1 MKIAVF
7 LAGLLCVVC
16 VPLFAQ
22 SPGGPGMGGPGMR
35 GPAPHGFAG
44 GPMAFGIMRPGK
56 VVTGQPY
63 SADVTNAMQQT
74 LMDGNTISRTTSGH
88 VSRDSQGRT
97 YSQETIE
104 GGPWAQAGSIAI
116 TFIADPVAGYT
127 YVLNPAKKIAMR
139 RALKPRNGGREGM
152 RPPFEGDAK
161 DSRVETDL
169 GQQTIGGINAIGKSV
184 TRTIPA
190 GTIGNSQ
197 PIVEKSEVWT
207 APDLQVVVRSTHNDP
222 RWGQSTYTLTNV
234 RRGEPSPALFQVPA
248 DYTVQDEPS
257 GRARP

>member
-1 MKIAVF
+1 MKTAGC
-7 LAGLLCVVC
+7 LAGLLCAAC
-16 VPLFAQ
+16 VLLCAQ
-22 SPGGPGMGGPGMR
+22 APGGPGMGGPT
-35 GPAPHGFAG
+35 PHGFAG
-44 GPMAFGIMRPGK
+44 GPMAFGGMRPGK

-74 LMDGNTISRTTSGH
+74 LMDGNTIARTTSGH
-88 VSRDSQGRT
+88 VARDSQGRT

-104 GGPWAQAGSIAI
+104 GGPWAQGGSIAI
-116 TFIADPVAGYT
+116 TFIADPVSGFA
-127 YVLNPAKKIAMR
+127 YVLNPAKKTAMR
-139 RALKPRNGGREGM
+139 RALKAHNGGREGL
-152 RPPFEGDAK
+152 RPPFEDSK

-169 GQQTIGGINAIGKSV
+169 GQQTIGGINATGKSV

-234 RRGEPSPALFQVPA
+234 RRGQPSASLFQVPA
-248 DYTVQDEPS
+248 DYTIKDAPS
-257 GRARP
+257 GRTWQ